1 MTQLKR
7 PIRIYKEVGDN
18 GRLYINAGGK
28 KIYIKTTLTKSKV
41 QKQFIKQYELS
52 KVNKLKRNRRRKKI
66 ATRIYTKVPV
76 VNRSEDTKS
85 ASTSG
90 IPPVAESKQPTNSK
104 DSIYMSTGERDDA
117 LIKQITYNRVQNLIK
132 TGIVPDSFAGD
143 TGDKLKELQVKQEVL
158 AKYVRDTAI
167 QIEDKLSRPTE
178 STTIKQRQ
186 NREQVIKGIS
196 PSPEEQAR
204 YRALKTQK
212 QKNDMKEEYRLEQER
227 IRLEREQIGTEV
239 KGLPVPIAPIEGTGD
254 TPSSIY
260 PDESLYEDQITEIIQ
275 KHDGVFCPVIAH
287 DEMGKIILNKTK
299 PTFFIMNLSN
309 RKSPSGGTHWTAVW
323 IDKKDCCYFDS
334 FGREPDKQT
343 KQELTTLLDRNNL
356 NTLRKFKYNTNEIQD
371 INSSDCGWMSIKFIE
386 NMLHGKSFKEAT
398 NYTEA
403 DVKKMVKKYTN
414 EYL

>member
-7 PIRIYKEVGDN
+7 PIRIYDDG
-18 GRLYINAGGK
+18 GQLYIKNNKGK

-52 KVNKLKRNRRRKKI
+52 KVNKLKRDRRRKKI

-76 VNRSEDTKS
+76 VNRSEDSKS
-85 ASTSG
+85 SSTIG
-90 IPPVAESKQPTNSK
+90 IPVVAESKQPTNNK

-117 LIKQITYNRVQNLIK
+117 LIKQITYNRIQNLIK
-132 TGIVPDSFAGD
+132 TGIIPTAVSAGD
-143 TGDKLKELQVKQEVL
+143 TEDKLKELQLKQDVL
-158 AKYVRDTAI
+158 AKYVRDKAI
-167 QIEDKLSRPTE
+167 QIEDKLSKPTG

-204 YRALKTQK
+204 YRALNPSQK
-212 QKNDMKEEYRLEQER
+212 IKMKEDYKLEQ
-227 IRLEREQIGTEV
+227 EQIGTEA
-239 KGLPVPIAPIEGTGD
+239 KGIPTVPIEGKGT

-287 DEMGKIILNKTK
+287 DEMEKIILNKTK

-343 KQELTTLLDRNNL
+343 KQELTTLLDGNNL

-371 INSSDCGWMSIKFIE
+371 INSSDCGFMSIKFIE

-398 NYTEA
+398 DYTEA
-403 DVKKMVKKYTN
+403 DVQKMVKKYAS

>member
-7 PIRIYKEVGDN
+7 PIRIYDDG
-18 GRLYINAGGK
+18 GQLYIKNNKGK

-52 KVNKLKRNRRRKKI
+52 KVNKLKRDRRRKKI

-76 VNRSEDTKS
+76 VNRSEDSKS
-85 ASTSG
+85 SS
-90 IPPVAESKQPTNSK
+90 IPVVAESKQPTNNK

-117 LIKQITYNRVQNLIK
+117 LIKQITYNRIQNLIK
-132 TGIVPDSFAGD
+132 TGIIPTAVSAGD
-143 TGDKLKELQVKQEVL
+143 TEDKLKELQLKQDVL
-158 AKYVRDTAI
+158 AKYVRDKAI
-167 QIEDKLSRPTE
+167 QIEDKLSKPTG

-204 YRALKTQK
+204 YRALNPSQK
-212 QKNDMKEEYRLEQER
+212 IKMKEDYKLEQ
-227 IRLEREQIGTEV
+227 EQIGTEA
-239 KGLPVPIAPIEGTGD
+239 KGIPTVPIEGKGT

-287 DEMGKIILNKTK
+287 DEMEKIILNKTK

-343 KQELTTLLDRNNL
+343 KQELTTLLDGNNL

-371 INSSDCGWMSIKFIE
+371 INSSDCGFMSIKFIE

-398 NYTEA
+398 DYTEA
-403 DVKKMVKKYTN
+403 DVQKMVKKYAS

>member
-1 MTQLKR
+1 MIQLNR

-52 KVNKLKRNRRRKKI
+52 KINKLKRNRRRKKI

-85 ASTSG
+85 SSTTG
-90 IPPVAESKQPTNSK
+90 IPLVAESKQPTNSK

-117 LIKQITYNRVQNLIK
+117 LIKQISYNRVQNLIK
-132 TGIVPDSFAGD
+132 TGIVPSAVSADD
-143 TGDKLKELQVKQEVL
+143 TEDKLKELQLKQEVL
-158 AKYVRDTAI
+158 AKYVRDKAV
-167 QIEDKLSRPTE
+167 QIEDKLSRPTG

-196 PSPEEQAR
+196 TSPEEQAR
-204 YRALKTQK
+204 YRGSTASHKK
-212 QKNDMKEEYRLEQER
+212 KMKADFKLQTELDETPEY
-227 IRLEREQIGTEV
+227 IN
-239 KGLPVPIAPIEGTGD
+239 PFSIEGTGNA
-254 TPSSIY
+254 PSSIY
-260 PDESLYEDQITEIIQ
+260 PDESLYEDQITEIIR

-287 DEMGKIILNKTK
+287 DEMEKIILNKTK

-334 FGREPDKQT
+334 FGREPDKHT
-343 KQELTTLLDRNNL
+343 KQELTTLLDGNNL

-371 INSSDCGWMSIKFIE
+371 INSSDCGFMSIKFIE

-398 NYTEA
+398 DYTEA
-403 DVKKMVKKYTN
+403 DVQKMVKKYTT

>member
-85 ASTSG
+85 TPAGGSTTG
-90 IPPVAESKQPTNSK
+90 IPLVAESKQPTNSK

-143 TGDKLKELQVKQEVL
+143 TGDKFKELQVKQEVL
-158 AKYVRDTAI
+158 AKYVRDTAV
-167 QIEDKLSRPTE
+167 QIEDKLSRPTG
-178 STTIKQRQ
+178 STDIKQRQ

-196 PSPEEQAR
+196 DSPSKQAT
-204 YRALKTQK
+204 YRALNPTQK
-212 QKNDMKEEYRLEQER
+212 KR
-227 IRLEREQIGTEV
+227 
-239 KGLPVPIAPIEGTGD
+239 
-254 TPSSIY
+254 
-260 PDESLYEDQITEIIQ
+260 
-275 KHDGVFCPVIAH
+275 
-287 DEMGKIILNKTK
+287 
-299 PTFFIMNLSN
+299 
-309 RKSPSGGTHWTAVW
+309 
-323 IDKKDCCYFDS
+323 
-334 FGREPDKQT
+334 
-343 KQELTTLLDRNNL
+343 
-356 NTLRKFKYNTNEIQD
+356 
-371 INSSDCGWMSIKFIE
+371 
-386 NMLHGKSFKEAT
+386 
-398 NYTEA
+398 
-403 DVKKMVKKYTN
+403 
-414 EYL
+414 

>member
-1 MTQLKR
+1 
-7 PIRIYKEVGDN
+7 
-18 GRLYINAGGK
+18 
-28 KIYIKTTLTKSKV
+28 
-41 QKQFIKQYELS
+41 
-52 KVNKLKRNRRRKKI
+52 
-66 ATRIYTKVPV
+66 
-76 VNRSEDTKS
+76 
-85 ASTSG
+85 
-90 IPPVAESKQPTNSK
+90 
-104 DSIYMSTGERDDA
+104 MSTGERDDA
-117 LIKQITYNRVQNLIK
+117 LIKQITYNRIQNLIK
-132 TGIVPDSFAGD
+132 TGIIPTAVSAGD
-143 TGDKLKELQVKQEVL
+143 TEDKLKELQLKQDVL
-158 AKYVRDTAI
+158 AKYVRDKAI
-167 QIEDKLSRPTE
+167 QIEDKLSKPTG

-204 YRALKTQK
+204 YRALNPSQK
-212 QKNDMKEEYRLEQER
+212 IKMKEDYKLEQ
-227 IRLEREQIGTEV
+227 EQIGTEA
-239 KGLPVPIAPIEGTGD
+239 KGIPTVPIEGKGT

-287 DEMGKIILNKTK
+287 DEMEKIILNKTK

-334 FGREPDKQT
+334 FGREPDKRT
-343 KQELTTLLDRNNL
+343 KQELTTLLDGNNL

-371 INSSDCGWMSIKFIE
+371 INSSDCGFMSIKFIE

-398 NYTEA
+398 DYTEA
-403 DVKKMVKKYTN
+403 DVQKMVKKYAS